1 MNTKEPTVDQI
12 VRHYR
17 KLARGEI
24 HPDANGWFYVDMSD
38 TQNKN
43 NVEEQTPKYEIIS
56 PTQQTVQIAK
66 SELKQKPI
74 SNEGNDIKR
83 NKKRSQQPKTS
94 KQELLSEKRS
104 RRKNK
109 RGTKNSRKR
118 HTSSTKEKWTNFE
131 YNS

>member
-1 MNTKEPTVDQI
+1 MNIKEPTVDQI

-17 KLARGEI
+17 KLAKGEI
-24 HPDANGWFYVDMSD
+24 HPDANGWFHVDMSD

-66 SELKQKPI
+66 SELKENRI
-74 SNEGNDIKR
+74 STEGNDKKR
-83 NKKRSQQPKTS
+83 NKRRSQQPKTNNEELQS
-94 KQELLSEKRS
+94 KKRS
-104 RRKNK
+104 RRTNK
-109 RGTKNSRKR
+109 HGTKNSRKR
-118 HTSSTKEKWTNFE
+118 RTSSSKEKWTNFE

>member
-1 MNTKEPTVDQI
+1 MNTKEPTVDQL

-24 HPDANGWFYVDMSD
+24 HPDVNGWFHIDMSD

-66 SELKQKPI
+66 SELKENRI
-74 SNEGNDIKR
+74 SNEGNDKKR
-83 NKKRSQQPKTS
+83 NKRRLQKSKTNKEELQYQKRS
-94 KQELLSEKRS
+94 KRTNQRS
-104 RRKNK
+104 
-109 RGTKNSRKR
+109 TKNSRKR
-118 HTSSTKEKWTNFE
+118 HTDNSKERWTHFRIK
-131 YNS
+131 